1 MKETL
6 KLGLILLV
14 FALVAAGVLGYV
26 NSVTEPIIAEREA
39 REAQEAYQ
47 ELIPEADE
55 FVEFTSEELNKYKAI
70 NSKVTSIV
78 KAIKGGDE
86 IGYLLTTNG
95 GGYGGDIT
103 VITALIGDEI
113 KAIKILKHKETPEI
127 GTKVV
132 ENKDFEAQYS
142 GKSVREP
149 MAVKKE
155 NPGASEIQAISGS
168 TVSSRGV
175 TDAVNI
181 ALDIYKEL
189 NNGL

>member
-1 MKETL
+1 MKETI
-6 KLGLILLV
+6 KLGIILLV

-39 REAQEAYQ
+39 SEAKAAYQ

-55 FVEFTSEELNKYKAI
+55 FVEFTSEELNEYKAI

-78 KAIKGGDE
+78 KAIKGGDD

-127 GTKVV
+127 GTKVD
-132 ENKDFEAQYS
+132 NPDFQAQYS

-149 MAVKKE
+149 IAVKKE
-155 NPGASEIQAISGS
+155 NPGASEIQAITGS

>member
-1 MKETL
+1 MKETI
-6 KLGLILLV
+6 KLGIILLV

-39 REAQEAYQ
+39 SEAKAAYQ

-55 FVEFTSEELNKYKAI
+55 FVEFTSEELNKYKAV

-78 KAIKGGDE
+78 KATKGGDE

-127 GTKVV
+127 GTKVD
-132 ENKDFEAQYS
+132 NPDFQAQYS

-149 MAVKKE
+149 IAVKKE
-155 NPGASEIQAISGS
+155 NPGASEIQAITGS

>member
-1 MKETL
+1 MKETI
-6 KLGLILLV
+6 KLGIILLV
-14 FALVAAGVLGYV
+14 FALVAAGILGYV

-39 REAQEAYQ
+39 NEAKAAYQ

-55 FVEFTSEELNKYKAI
+55 FVEFTNEELNKYKAI

-78 KAIKGGDE
+78 KATKGGDE

-127 GTKVV
+127 GTKVD
-132 ENKDFEAQYS
+132 NPDFQAQYS

-149 MAVKKE
+149 IAVKKE
-155 NPGASEIQAISGS
+155 NPGASEIQAITGS

>member
-86 IGYLLTTNG
+86 I
-95 GGYGGDIT
+95 
-103 VITALIGDEI
+103 

-149 MAVKKE
+149 IAVKKE

>member
-1 MKETL
+1 MKETI
-6 KLGLILLV
+6 KLGIILLV
-14 FALVAAGVLGYV
+14 FALVAAGILGYV

-39 REAQEAYQ
+39 SEAKAAYQ

-55 FVEFTSEELNKYKAI
+55 FVEFTNEELNKYKAI

-78 KAIKGGDE
+78 KATKGGDE

-127 GTKVV
+127 GTKVD
-132 ENKDFEAQYS
+132 NPDFQAQYS

-149 MAVKKE
+149 IAVKKE
-155 NPGASEIQAISGS
+155 NPGASEIQAITGS

>member
-6 KLGLILLV
+6 KLGIILLV

-39 REAQEAYQ
+39 REANEAYQ

-78 KAIKGGDE
+78 KATKGGDE

-127 GTKVV
+127 GTKVD
-132 ENKDFEAQYS
+132 NPDFQAQYS

-149 MAVKKE
+149 IAVKKE

>member
-1 MKETL
+1 MKETI
-6 KLGLILLV
+6 KLGVILLV

-26 NSVTEPIIAEREA
+26 NSVTEPIITEREA
-39 REAQEAYQ
+39 REANEAYQ

-55 FVEFTSEELNKYKAI
+55 FVEFSSDELNKYKAI

-78 KAIKGGDE
+78 KATKRGDE

-127 GTKVV
+127 GTKVD
-132 ENKDFEAQYS
+132 NPDFQAQYS

-149 MAVKKE
+149 IAVKKE
-155 NPGASEIQAISGS
+155 NPGASEIQAITGS

>member
-1 MKETL
+1 MKETI
-6 KLGLILLV
+6 KLGIILLV
-14 FALVAAGVLGYV
+14 FALVAAGILGYV

-127 GTKVV
+127 GTKVD
-132 ENKDFEAQYS
+132 NPDFQAQYS

-149 MAVKKE
+149 IAVKKE
-155 NPGASEIQAISGS
+155 NPGASEIQAITGS

>member
-1 MKETL
+1 MKETI
-6 KLGLILLV
+6 KLGIILLV

-39 REAQEAYQ
+39 REANEAYQ

-78 KAIKGGDE
+78 KATKGGDE

-127 GTKVV
+127 GTKVD
-132 ENKDFEAQYS
+132 NPDFQAQYS

-149 MAVKKE
+149 IAVKKE
-155 NPGASEIQAISGS
+155 NPGASEIQAITGS

>member
-1 MKETL
+1 MKETI
-6 KLGLILLV
+6 KLGIILLV

-39 REAQEAYQ
+39 SEAKAAYQ

-55 FVEFTSEELNKYKAI
+55 FVEFTSEELNEYKAI
-70 NSKVTSIV
+70 NSKVTNIV

-103 VITALIGDEI
+103 AITALIGDEI

-127 GTKVV
+127 GTKVD
-132 ENKDFEAQYS
+132 NPDFQAQYS

-149 MAVKKE
+149 IAVKKE
-155 NPGASEIQAISGS
+155 NPGASEIQAITGS

>member
-1 MKETL
+1 MKETI
-6 KLGLILLV
+6 KLGIILLV

-39 REAQEAYQ
+39 SEAKAAYQ

-55 FVEFTSEELNKYKAI
+55 FVEFTSEELNKYKAV

-78 KAIKGGDE
+78 KTTKGGDE

-127 GTKVV
+127 GTKVD
-132 ENKDFEAQYS
+132 NPDFQAQYS

-149 MAVKKE
+149 IAVKKE
-155 NPGASEIQAISGS
+155 NPGASEIQAITGS

>member
-1 MKETL
+1 MKETI
-6 KLGLILLV
+6 KLGIILLV

-39 REAQEAYQ
+39 SEAKAAYQ

-55 FVEFTSEELNKYKAI
+55 FVEFTSEELNKYKAV

-78 KAIKGGDE
+78 KATKGGDE

-127 GTKVV
+127 GTKVD
-132 ENKDFEAQYS
+132 NLDFQAQYS

-149 MAVKKE
+149 IAVKKE
-155 NPGASEIQAISGS
+155 NPGASEIQAITGS

>member
-1 MKETL
+1 MKETI
-6 KLGLILLV
+6 KLGIILLV

-39 REAQEAYQ
+39 SEAKAAYQ

-55 FVEFTSEELNKYKAI
+55 FVEFTSEELNEYKAI
-70 NSKVTSIV
+70 NSKVTNIV

-127 GTKVV
+127 GTKVD
-132 ENKDFEAQYS
+132 NPDFQAQYS

-149 MAVKKE
+149 IAVKKE
-155 NPGASEIQAISGS
+155 NPGASEIQAITGS

>member
-1 MKETL
+1 MKETI
-6 KLGLILLV
+6 KLGIILLV

-39 REAQEAYQ
+39 SEAKAAYQ

-127 GTKVV
+127 GTKVD
-132 ENKDFEAQYS
+132 NPDFQAQYS

-149 MAVKKE
+149 IAVKKE
-155 NPGASEIQAISGS
+155 NPGASEIQAITGS

>member
-55 FVEFTSEELNKYKAI
+55 FVEFTSEELNEYKAI
-70 NSKVTSIV
+70 NSKVTNIV

-127 GTKVV
+127 GTKVD
-132 ENKDFEAQYS
+132 NPDFQAQYS

-149 MAVKKE
+149 IAVKKE